1 MNEIVVGSDVYGS
14 DNEKIG
20 TVQDVGANYFLVQ
33 KGFLFVRDLYLPTR
47 AIARVDGERV
57 YLNVP
62 KLEAE
67 QMAMEELPA
76 ASDPW
81 YGTTNDAA
89 YRSST
94 GMTGNDYSRTTTTT
108 DRVTPD
114 ATAMPNRAAALDT
127 PYPANAAGTTGRTDY
142 VTSDTAGTTGRTGM
156 TTDRTDYATT
166 NTAGTMGTTG
176 RTTDRAGE
184 NEVERVPVVEEQ
196 LKAGV
201 RETEAGRARLVK
213 DVTEEQQTIDVPV
226 QREEVYITERAVNR
240 PATEADLRALDR
252 DIEVPLREQE
262 VVTQKQA
269 VVTGEVEVRKEA
281 VTETQRVSDTVRRE
295 EVHVEGADNARVHV
309 EGLTGAQ
316 RTRYDAMSE
325 ADRARYGRFSE
336 AERTQYDALGPDEQR
351 RYAADWDRRNP
362 VQKAAD
368 AVTGRDNPNRRP

>member
-1 MNEIVVGSDVYGS
+1 MTYNTGMSTNQIMAGADVFGS

-20 TVQDVGANYFLVQ
+20 TVADVGQNYFLVQ
-33 KGFLFVRDLYLPTR
+33 KGFLFIRDLYLPTR
-47 AIARVDGERV
+47 TIARVDADRV

-62 KLEAE
+62 KHEAE
-67 QMAMEELPA
+67 QLAAEELPA
-76 ASDPW
+76 AGDAW
-81 YGTTNDAA
+81 YGAA
-89 YRSST
+89 NT
-94 GMTGNDYSRTTTTT
+94 GDTT
-108 DRVTPD
+108 DTTR
-114 ATAMPNRAAALDT
+114 
-127 PYPANAAGTTGRTDY
+127 TTGRTDY

-295 EVHVEGADNARVHV
+295 EVHVDGADNARVHV

-336 AERTQYDALGPDEQR
+336 AERTQYDAMTPEQQR
-351 RYAADWDRRNP
+351 AYNTEYDRRNP